1 MSLLLGISAYALIIF
16 FLTVICF
23 FILERSSQDEVTL
36 ILILL
41 IFALFILF
49 SFQSCSKQEFKC
61 DKENIEKTII
71 QTCSNSNDKEACR
84 EDVINILS
92 LSCGI
97 NKTDLK

>member
-1 MSLLLGISAYALIIF
+1 MSLLLGISAYALIMF
-16 FLTVICF
+16 FLAIICF

-41 IFALFILF
+41 IFILFILF

-61 DKENIEKTII
+61 NKENIEKTII
-71 QTCSNSNDKEACR
+71 QTCSDSNDKEACE

>member
-1 MSLLLGISAYALIIF
+1 MSLLLGISAYALIMF
-16 FLTVICF
+16 FLAIICF

-41 IFALFILF
+41 IFILF
-49 SFQSCSKQEFKC
+49 TLFSLQSCSKQEFKC
-61 DKENIEKTII
+61 NKENIDKTII
-71 QTCSNSNDKEACR
+71 QTCNNSNDKEACR